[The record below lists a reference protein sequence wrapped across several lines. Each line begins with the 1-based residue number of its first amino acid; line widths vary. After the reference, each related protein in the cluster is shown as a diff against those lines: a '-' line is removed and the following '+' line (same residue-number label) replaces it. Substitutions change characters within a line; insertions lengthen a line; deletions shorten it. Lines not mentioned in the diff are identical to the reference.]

1 MTEEEEREKR
11 VKKLDRTQRGRG
23 KFCFTE
29 DWRGCRL
36 AYIHEIE
43 ATVLALLGLVDPG
56 TWAEGMNMNMYRE
69 TDKVRPETTNFES
82 HDTGV
87 V

>member
-56 TWAEGMNMNMYRE
+56 T
-69 TDKVRPETTNFES
+69 
-82 HDTGV
+82 
-87 V
+87 